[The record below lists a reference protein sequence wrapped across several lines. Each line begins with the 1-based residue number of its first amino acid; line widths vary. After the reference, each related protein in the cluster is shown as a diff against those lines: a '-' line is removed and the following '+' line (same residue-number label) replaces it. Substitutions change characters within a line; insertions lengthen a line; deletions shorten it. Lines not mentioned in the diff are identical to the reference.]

1 MEDIAAHCGV
11 GEEEVFGVIHNLKD
25 PGWTEGS
32 LVREDIFHRASVQQ
46 YLHAVEDM
54 NEELSRV
61 KELIGI
67 QSESTHVG

>member
-1 MEDIAAHCGV
+1 M
-11 GEEEVFGVIHNLKD
+11 IHNPKD
-25 PGWTEGS
+25 PRWTKGF
-32 LVREDIFHRASVQQ
+32 LVTEEIFPRASVQQ

-67 QSESTHVG
+67 QSGSTQVI